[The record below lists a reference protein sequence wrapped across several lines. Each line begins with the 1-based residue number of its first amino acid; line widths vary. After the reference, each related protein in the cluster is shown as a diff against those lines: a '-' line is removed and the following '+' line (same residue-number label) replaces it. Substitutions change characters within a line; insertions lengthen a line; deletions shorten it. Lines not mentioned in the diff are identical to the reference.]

1 MNTMGKK
8 KDWGDNSKKVEGRQ
22 RKANARAE
30 EQQRNARKA
39 EDDYWKEAGDGAKSK
54 TQKKREEQEQKKQA
68 AAAKRLEARRLADEE
83 ARQLDASAKK
93 AAREKVGAPKV
104 TQYQLRK
111 QQEEDAVKQQE
122 AVKERKAVQR
132 REVAEEAYVAMVDH
146 RNTNRDKDVLD
157 AHNVEQA
164 IKQLAVEEDE
174 ADRHPERRR
183 KAAYLAFEER
193 ELGRLKS
200 EKPGLKQSQYRDMI
214 FKLWQKSVD
223 NPMNRV

>member
-1 MNTMGKK
+1 MGKK
-8 KDWGDNSKKVEGRQ
+8 KEWGENSKKVEGRQ
-22 RKANARAE
+22 RKASARAE
-30 EQQRNARKA
+30 EKEKNARKT
-39 EDDYWKEAGDGAKSK
+39 EDEFWKDAGDGAKSK
-54 TQKKREEQEQKKQA
+54 TQKKREEQEQKKQE

-83 ARQLDASAKK
+83 TKQMDASLKK
-93 AAREKVGAPKV
+93 GARERVGIPKV

-111 QQEEDAVKQQE
+111 QQEESAAKQGEVQKE
-122 AVKERKAVQR
+122 KKAIERK
-132 REVAEEAYVAMVDH
+132 EVAEEAYVAMVDH
-146 RNTNRDKDVLD
+146 RNTNRDQDMLE

-164 IKQLAVEEDE
+164 IRQLTVEEDE

-193 ELGRLKS
+193 ELERLKS